1 MLCLQEYH
9 YKNSFASLNLTKEE
23 LVELGEPKV
32 VTTSAQNVLEEY
44 FGSHQLLDS
53 QIEGRLIIK

>member
-1 MLCLQEYH
+1 MENLY
-9 YKNSFASLNLTKEE
+9 NLTKEE